1 MSLSQLNDILEG
13 TDAIPDT
20 TWTEWLWKTD
30 PEEPITPGILL
41 NRCHL
46 VGLLVSRYQARA
58 IMGEERDNDGIG
70 GTTTASAPAATTSA
84 SSKTTPTA
92 ATSGSSKTG
101 DDRMSL
107 MAKSP
112 LCMTLRELKDTVDN
126 ILIEWP
132 RFLQRLG
139 ENPKS
144 HENLQ
149 AVVGLVDKCLARFG
163 HLAENPGRPE
173 TFDDAGCTEP
183 YPGASGGHSGEDA
196 IRLTRTA
203 MRRMLGS
210 FMVIY
215 RHLHLLARAEQVD
228 PIPFDC
234 GVCKHHMEASSD
246 DYFLLCMNM
255 RLPVAA
261 RLNYKQDFPGMYNHV
276 SQVVYF
282 HDPQYER
289 QPRVSLD
296 QVPMG
301 DPMQILPAL
310 CQLHPEIEIMHEEDN
325 VDLSGPTGK
334 WHWVVLPGR
343 VYLAGPDSRIY
354 HSENVTS
361 LLGVYLQAT
370 QAQ

>member
-1 MSLSQLNDILEG
+1 MSLSQLNDLLEC

-20 TWTEWLWKTD
+20 TWTDWLWKAD

-46 VGLLVSRYQARA
+46 LGLLVCRYQARA
-58 IMGEERDNDGIG
+58 RGDDEQDTEERDA
-70 GTTTASAPAATTSA
+70 ASAASA
-84 SSKTTPTA
+84 EGSKQ
-92 ATSGSSKTG
+92 GQKNG

-107 MAKSP
+107 MSKSP
-112 LCMTLRELKDTVDN
+112 LHMTLRELKDTIDN

-139 ENPKS
+139 ENPKR

-163 HLAENPGRPE
+163 HLAENPGPPE
-173 TFDDAGCTEP
+173 IFDDTGCTEP
-183 YPGASGGHSGEDA
+183 YPSADKSQVGV
-196 IRLTRTA
+196 RLTRTA
-203 MRRMLGS
+203 LRRLLGS

-215 RHLHLLARAEQVD
+215 RHLHLLARAEQVE
-228 PIPFDC
+228 PIPFEC
-234 GVCKHHMEASSD
+234 GVCKHHMEASTD
-246 DYFLLCMNM
+246 EYNLLCMSM

-261 RLNYKQDFPGMYNHV
+261 RLNYKQDFQGMYNHV

-289 QPRVSLD
+289 LPRVPLD
-296 QVPMG
+296 QVPAG

-310 CQLHPEIEIMHEEDN
+310 RQLHPEIEIMYEEDN